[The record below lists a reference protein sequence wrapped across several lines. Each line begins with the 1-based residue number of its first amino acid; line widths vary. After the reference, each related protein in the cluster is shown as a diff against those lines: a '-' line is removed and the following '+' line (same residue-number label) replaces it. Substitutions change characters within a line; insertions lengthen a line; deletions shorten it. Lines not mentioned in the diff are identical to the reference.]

1 MNRFVRFLL
10 NNKEIN
16 LIVTSLFIFL
26 SIYGSVISIAHLS
39 FWDPLS
45 NAETIPAI
53 PSNRTDEVGVL
64 RENVD
69 AATNVISLLLLWT
82 LASIFGR
89 LVSYAKLPPLLGMLM
104 AGILVRNVS
113 FLSTVF
119 CIDSDWS
126 RIITKLAVI
135 LILMRCGINL
145 QPEVL
150 RNSWASFLSLGF
162 VSTTVEAAAIFV
174 VSFLILETSIP
185 MAIAFAYVLCSTSPA
200 VTVPSMIRLQDKQLG
215 VAEGIPTILLAS
227 ATIDNIYCIVSFV
240 VCSSLSTAGGDKILM
255 VIVSVV
261 LQIGLG
267 FVIGIIVGLF
277 LRYFPRSNMS
287 ALAFV
292 RCSSLAFASMALVFG
307 SKAMGF
313 EAFGPVAVLIACFVV
328 SIKWKSGSE
337 DAGKTEETCFRL
349 TWLLVFQPLLFV
361 LIGLLFEFS
370 QLTWK
375 TVGLAVCVLFTGV
388 AVRFAAVL
396 LISLPMKFKL
406 KRKFF
411 ISVCFFPKATI
422 QAALAPMIA
431 QFATEQT
438 PTSTVSFMLQ
448 TCVLSILIT
457 APIGQVIIDRLG
469 VVLLKDGQ
477 NVSATAEE
485 STSESKSN

>member
-215 VAEGIPTILLAS
+215 VAEGIPTILLVR
-227 ATIDNIYCIVSFV
+227 CLRQVE
-240 VCSSLSTAGGDKILM
+240 VCLQDGDRDKVQIFDKILM